1 MKTINLRW
9 MYPHYRHDEFVDV
22 TDEVWAAMYQAQ
34 REMEN
39 YERRK
44 VYHRAYYSLD
54 AYSWLENYALEHSR
68 SPEDILLEREEMTTR
83 LHLIAALPAALA
95 HATPTQARRVHAY
108 YIAGIKQPEIS
119 RREGVHSSKVSVAI
133 RRGLRNMRRCYF
145 GQHLARQV
153 LCFPRSF
160 HIRAE
165 SFKAG
170 AIFNFRHIA
179 SPVYI
184 V

>member
-54 AYSWLENYALEHSR
+54 AYSWLENYALEHGR
-68 SPEDILLEREEMTTR
+68 SPEEILLEREERAAR
-83 LHLIAALPAALA
+83 LRLIATLPEALS
-95 HATPTQARRVHAY
+95 HATPTQARRIRDY
-108 YIAGIKQPEIS
+108 YIAGINQPKIA
-119 RREGVHSSKVSVAI
+119 RMEGVHSSKVSIAI
-133 RRGLRNMRRCYF
+133 RRGLRNMRRCYD
-145 GQHLARQV
+145 GL
-153 LCFPRSF
+153 FPS
-160 HIRAE
+160 E
-165 SFKAG
+165 
-170 AIFNFRHIA
+170 
-179 SPVYI
+179 
-184 V
+184 

>member
-54 AYSWLENYALEHSR
+54 AYSWMENYALEPVSYTHLPKFR
-68 SPEDILLEREEMTTR
+68 VGHYA
-83 LHLIAALPAALA
+83 LHN
-95 HATPTQARRVHAY
+95 TVSMRV
-108 YIAGIKQPEIS
+108 
-119 RREGVHSSKVSVAI
+119 
-133 RRGLRNMRRCYF
+133 LF
-145 GQHLARQV
+145 
-153 LCFPRSF
+153 
-160 HIRAE
+160 
-165 SFKAG
+165 
-170 AIFNFRHIA
+170 
-179 SPVYI
+179 
-184 V
+184 

>member
-22 TDEVWAAMYQAQ
+22 TDEVWAAMYQAK

-68 SPEDILLEREEMTTR
+68 KWINTHWNVQIAKVNLNLCVQLFQR
-83 LHLIAALPAALA
+83 LNLSL
-95 HATPTQARRVHAY
+95 T
-108 YIAGIKQPEIS
+108 
-119 RREGVHSSKVSVAI
+119 
-133 RRGLRNMRRCYF
+133 
-145 GQHLARQV
+145 
-153 LCFPRSF
+153 
-160 HIRAE
+160 
-165 SFKAG
+165 
-170 AIFNFRHIA
+170 
-179 SPVYI
+179 
-184 V
+184 

>member
-54 AYSWLENYALEHSR
+54 ACEMFDVSR
-68 SPEDILLEREEMTTR
+68 
-83 LHLIAALPAALA
+83 
-95 HATPTQARRVHAY
+95 
-108 YIAGIKQPEIS
+108 
-119 RREGVHSSKVSVAI
+119 VSEVSMMA
-133 RRGLRNMRRCYF
+133 
-145 GQHLARQV
+145 
-153 LCFPRSF
+153 
-160 HIRAE
+160 
-165 SFKAG
+165 
-170 AIFNFRHIA
+170 
-179 SPVYI
+179 
-184 V
+184 